1 MRLGEPIMT
10 ITMKTESEVLNELEL
25 VNKNISVYAGMLK
38 IEMAERKREEIREE
52 IYYLETEIIPQLRLY
67 DV

>member
-1 MRLGEPIMT
+1 
-10 ITMKTESEVLNELEL
+10 MKTESEVLNELEL

-38 IEMAERKREEIREE
+38 IEMPEREKEEIREE